1 MKKLPPLACDYW
13 WVDYSPDRVG
23 LEARFFHW
31 MVAPGRR
38 RCIHDDAFDSS
49 SRFPTSNLISRRK
62 ILPVNERACS
72 GSAQPK
78 GVGR

>member
-1 MKKLPPLACDYW
+1 MKKSNPLSCDYW
-13 WVDYSPDRVG
+13 WVDHSPDRLGV
-23 LEARFFHW
+23 EARFFHW

-49 SRFPTSNLISRRK
+49 SRFPTFNLISRLK
-62 ILPVNERACS
+62 VLDVNEHACS
-72 GSAQPK
+72 GSVQPK